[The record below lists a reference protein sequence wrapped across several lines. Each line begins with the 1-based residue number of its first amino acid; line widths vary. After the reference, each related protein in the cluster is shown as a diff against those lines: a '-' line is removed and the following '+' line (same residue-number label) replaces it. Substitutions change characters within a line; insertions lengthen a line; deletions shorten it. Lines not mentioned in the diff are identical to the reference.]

1 MKKFQVESESR
12 NGWTII
18 QPRGDIDV
26 YSAPQLRDT
35 IAEKMGLGPPN
46 IVLNLEFV
54 DFIDST
60 GLAIM
65 IGALKRA
72 KELDGAFVL
81 VKPNEQVSRVLRITD
96 LTKVLPAFDSIERA
110 ITHPVP
116 APQGSDR

>member
-12 NGWTII
+12 DGWTII

-46 IVLNLEFV
+46 IILNLEFV

-65 IGALKRA
+65 IGGLKRA

-96 LTKVLPAFDSIERA
+96 LTKVLPVFDSIDSA
-110 ITHPVP
+110 LTHPVA
-116 APQGSDR
+116 APQGSER